1 MAFAHIVRSER
12 QYSGRELL
20 GGGWHVQTAE
30 LHATAQSQAA
40 DVLKSPVVTSGA
52 AHPGVV
58 ATKVGYFGVKSANV
72 IQDQMGT

>member
-1 MAFAHIVRSER
+1 MFRD
-12 QYSGRELL
+12 L

>member
-1 MAFAHIVRSER
+1 M
-12 QYSGRELL
+12 
-20 GGGWHVQTAE
+20 QTAE

-40 DVLKSPVVTSGA
+40 DVLKSPVVTSGAA